1 MLLTKWS
8 QLIHEVHCSL
18 RWTGCSNVFGR
29 LLLPAALH
37 RWSSSTAAITEKTL
51 PFFFPP
57 HKIIQAVFLL
67 NKSSVAC
74 NKSSDNAVVT
84 VSVRCSADPRHTAH
98 SSCSPLC
105 WVPHI
110 TWAVPIPPHPEQRC
124 SCVWAVLG
132 ESGVREGG
140 HRRTIPFK
148 KRCPVLLFSS
158 LATSGGAGA
167 FCPSLAKK

>member
-1 MLLTKWS
+1 MVPT
-8 QLIHEVHCSL
+8 H
-18 RWTGCSNVFGR
+18 
-29 LLLPAALH
+29 P
-37 RWSSSTAAITEKTL
+37 WSSLLITMNRLQQCVWPLAASSSAPQMKQQYCSYHRENTT
-51 PFFFPP
+51 FFFFSPTQN
-57 HKIIQAVFLL
+57 H
-67 NKSSVAC
+67 SSRFPFKQKLC
-74 NKSSDNAVVT
+74 GLQQEQWQCCWVT
-84 VSVRCSADPRHTAH
+84 VSVWCSADPWHTAH
-98 SSCSPLC
+98 NSCSPLC

-140 HRRTIPFK
+140 HRRTIPFE